1 MLTCSIMQD
10 AVPTAQTRDK
20 KTVDGREVSVQPDW
34 HSTLYVTNF
43 PETFDAADIQQLF
56 EKVSLSHV

>member
-1 MLTCSIMQD
+1 M
-10 AVPTAQTRDK
+10 PTAQTRDK

-34 HSTLYVTNF
+34 HSILYVTNF

-56 EKVSLSHV
+56 EKVRQSLR